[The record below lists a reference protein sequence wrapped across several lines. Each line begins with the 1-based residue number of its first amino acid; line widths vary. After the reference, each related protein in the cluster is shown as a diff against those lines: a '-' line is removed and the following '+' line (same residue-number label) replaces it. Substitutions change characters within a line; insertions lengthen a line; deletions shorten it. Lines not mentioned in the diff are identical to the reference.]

1 MPIEQ
6 RRRSPIGI
14 ELVKRGIVTQND
26 IERALEYQR
35 INPTKK
41 IGDILH
47 SLDVCDQNTL
57 IEAIGDIVG
66 EKGIILRYADIT
78 INITEYISLD
88 VAKQNKAIPFEISG
102 GKVKV
107 CFADTANKRAME
119 TVRLLLLN
127 KGLVMERY
135 ITYESNI
142 DAILKSFEGQATENI
157 TISRDVT
164 TLVDSIIKTGM
175 EKRASDIHIEP
186 MENEVRVR
194 YRIDGELLTVA
205 TVEKD
210 KQAQIIGR
218 LKAISNMHQEK
229 QEAQDGRIVLYP
241 DYNIRVSSQ
250 KNIFGEKFVL
260 RLLKK
265 NASIRQI
272 FELGFPEDD
281 KLVQK
286 SFNKR
291 NSISIIAAPTGE
303 GKTTTLYSIID
314 FLNNPNVNITTIE
327 DPVEIR
333 ILGLN
338 QIEIDAKTTFSDSLR
353 TVLRQDPDIILVG
366 EIRDF
371 ETAEIAMQSG
381 QTGHYVLSTIHTID
395 AIEVITR
402 LRKLGISNY
411 DIAST
416 LASTVSQRL
425 VRKLCPKC
433 KKERDYTEEEKNII
447 NSIGNKYNIDFQF
460 EGKKTYDAVGCKFCN
475 HIGYYER
482 IGIFEVLTL
491 EDSVKQLIVNNAS
504 SIEIRNEALRQ
515 GYQPLVIDGIHKVI
529 NGTTNLEEINRKL
542 LIY

>member
-1 MPIEQ
+1 MAAEVKKKVPM
-6 RRRSPIGI
+6 GI
-14 ELVKRGIVTQND
+14 ELVRRGIVTQAD
-26 IERALEYQR
+26 IERAMEYKKTSP
-35 INPTKK
+35 NKK

-47 SLDVCDQNTL
+47 ILDLGDQNAL
-57 IEAIGDIVG
+57 IQAIGEIMG
-66 EKGIILRYADIT
+66 EKSMILRYGD
-78 INITEYISLD
+78 ININVTDYISID
-88 VAKQNKAIPFEISG
+88 VAKQNKAIPFEISN

-107 CFADTANKRAME
+107 CFADTTNRRIMD

-127 KGLVMERY
+127 RGLVMERY
-135 ITYESNI
+135 ITFESNI
-142 DAILKSFEGQATENI
+142 DEILESFEGQASENI
-157 TISRDVT
+157 SISRDVT

-186 MENEVRVR
+186 LENEVRVR

-205 TVEKD
+205 NIEKE
-210 KQAQIIGR
+210 KELQIIGR

-229 QEAQDGRIVLYP
+229 QESQDGRILLYP

-265 NASIRQI
+265 NAGIKRI

-281 KLVQK
+281 DLVNK
-286 SFNKR
+286 CFNKR

-303 GKTTTLYSIID
+303 GKTTTLYSVID
-314 FLNNPNVNITTIE
+314 FLNSPNINITTIE

-333 ILGLN
+333 IPGLN
-338 QIEIDAKTTFSDSLR
+338 QIEIDAKTSFSGSLR

-366 EIRDF
+366 EIRDL

-416 LASTVSQRL
+416 VASTISQRL
-425 VRKLCPKC
+425 VRKLCEHC
-433 KKERDYTEEEKNII
+433 KKERNYTDDEKRII
-447 NSIGNKYNIDFQF
+447 ETI
-460 EGKKTYDAVGCKFCN
+460 GKKYGVEFDTSGKTFDAVGCKECN
-475 HIGYYER
+475 QIGYYDR
-482 IGIFEVLTL
+482 IGIFEILTIGDEL
-491 EDSVKQLIVNNAS
+491 KQLIVNDAS
-504 SIEIRNEALRQ
+504 SIEVRNEALKH
-515 GYQPLVIDGIHKVI
+515 GYRPLVIDGLGKVI
-529 NGTTNLEEINRKL
+529 NGTTNLAEINKKL